1 VVIATLDVVAPAR
14 PVSVDTLELA
24 VRQDAPMGPALTLA
38 GYTQNGDQMEPGQSM
53 LVMLGWQARGQ
64 LQTDYTARIELVAQ
78 EGQVIAQQTFAP
90 GGENFPTSRW
100 KADQVIRS
108 QVMARVPGRATSGRY
123 AWRVTLLNGTKSEG
137 QAMLAPFPVNAPAR
151 VFTRPPIAQSLD
163 VRLGDKFALVGF
175 DVASSVVAGQ
185 SLPVKLVWQSRQE
198 TDQSFKVFV
207 HLLDAQGRSVA
218 QSDAVPANW
227 TRPTTG
233 WQPGEFVA
241 DAHALLLAPAPPG
254 EYRLVVGMYAADTGQ
269 RLRLEDG
276 GDMIELGKL
285 EVTAGKP

>member
-1 VVIATLDVVAPAR
+1 
-14 PVSVDTLELA
+14 
-24 VRQDAPMGPALTLA
+24 
-38 GYTQNGDQMEPGQSM
+38 
-53 LVMLGWQARGQ
+53 
-64 LQTDYTARIELVAQ
+64 
-78 EGQVIAQQTFAP
+78 
-90 GGENFPTSRW
+90 
-100 KADQVIRS
+100 
-108 QVMARVPGRATSGRY
+108 
-123 AWRVTLLNGTKSEG
+123 
-137 QAMLAPFPVNAPAR
+137 MLAPFPVNAPAR
-151 VFTRPPIAQSLD
+151 VFTRPTIAQSLD

-227 TRPTTG
+227 TRPTVG

-241 DAHALLLAPAPPG
+241 DAHALLLASVPPG